1 MLKHFSLILKMHFL
15 KILLLYT
22 LLFSISNNSIAQQ
35 KDTVSKKENGGL
47 FKHMKVSGYVLP
59 DADKDGVTDQFD
71 KELNT
76 VKGCPVDAH
85 GVSLDTDKDG
95 VIDCKDK
102 EPLTQ
107 RDCFPVD
114 TLGKGLCP
122 DPSCCDRCTLNLP
135 PCKMEGLYGY
145 EFNSTDTA
153 LSFNE
158 INLLDSFS
166 KRLNEMPAC
175 ILMLQ
180 AYSTDDRSRKINENK
195 IQRIIKYFTDKNG
208 IAENRLIFNLAVGG
222 NSKIIDFI
230 PINDN

>member
-1 MLKHFSLILKMHFL
+1 MHFL
-15 KILLLYT
+15 KTLLIYT
-22 LLFSISNNSIAQQ
+22 LLFSISNNSIVQQ
-35 KDTVSKKENGGL
+35 KDTVSKKENVGL
-47 FKHMKVSGYVLP
+47 FKNMKPPGYVLP
-59 DADKDGVTDQFD
+59 DTDKDGVTDQFD
-71 KELNT
+71 KEFNT
-76 VKGCPVDAH
+76 TKGCPVDSH

-95 VIDCKDK
+95 VSDCKDK
-102 EPLTQ
+102 EPLTHW
-107 RDCFPVD
+107 DCFPVD
-114 TLGKGLCP
+114 TLGKGYCP

-135 PCKMEGLYGY
+135 PCKMEGLYGH

-175 ILMLQ
+175 MLMLQ
-180 AYSTDDRSRKINENK
+180 AYSTDDRSGKINENK
-195 IQRIIKYFTDKNG
+195 IQRIIKYFMDKNG
-208 IAENRLIFNLAVGG
+208 IAENRFIVNLAAGG